1 LTYIYMHFVFAQ
13 SFIWIQEKINKKAIK
28 GSKNNIGE
36 YKKIPIYILFL
47 KKLKNPIFILIFIFV
62 IFLVQISVFSVVLA
76 IGGFKCTKLV
86 NTLGT
91 YVQGLCFV
99 FASLTYFFAQLLDIV
114 RNYYLFWKCK
124 LRRFFYDDDVY
135 YFRMEVLLCF
145 IFIPLGLR
153 NFF

>member
-1 LTYIYMHFVFAQ
+1 MHFVFAQ

-145 IFIPLGLR
+145 IFIPLG
-153 NFF
+153 